1 MSTIVTNNLPRT
13 TTPVLLSDPRT
24 GLPSAQVQR
33 AQLGHALAR
42 ASRFG
47 TTVALLFIDLDHL
60 VGRVGGAIA
69 DDVHTQVA
77 ARLKACLRGTDLTA
91 QLEGDEFV
99 IVCEDLTTSDD
110 VDIVSA
116 RIAEALHAPVRVGDV
131 LVDLRATVGTA
142 TSAGADE
149 PGALLV
155 AADEAMSRLKRANA
169 T

>member
-1 MSTIVTNNLPRT
+1 MSSTVTNKRPRT
-13 TTPVLLSDPRT
+13 STPALLSDPRT
-24 GLPSAQVQR
+24 GLPSAEVQR

-60 VGRVGGAIA
+60 DVRVGGAIA
-69 DDVHTQVA
+69 DDVHSQVA
-77 ARLKACLRGTDLTA
+77 ARLQACLRGTDLTA

-99 IVCEDLTTSDD
+99 IVCEDLTASDD
-110 VDIVSA
+110 VAIVAA
-116 RIAEALHAPVRVGDV
+116 RITEALQAPVRVGDV
-131 LVDLRATVGTA
+131 VVDLRATVGTA

-155 AADEAMSRLKRANA
+155 AADEAMSQIKRANH

>member
-1 MSTIVTNNLPRT
+1 MRITETNNRGMSAPD
-13 TTPVLLSDPRT
+13 LLSDPRT
-24 GLPSAQVQR
+24 GLPTAGVQR

-60 VGRVGGAIA
+60 GVRVGDAVA
-69 DDVHTQVA
+69 DKVHTQVA

-99 IVCEDLTTSDD
+99 IVCEDLAASGD
-110 VDIVSA
+110 VDIVAA
-116 RIAEALHAPVRVGDV
+116 RITAALLAPVRVGDV

-155 AADEAMSRLKRANA
+155 AADEAMSRIKR
-169 T
+169 TRST